1 MPGLPESH
9 PKEKIPEKWCRMTM
23 DKMTR
28 AKMTR
33 DKVARAKMTRD
44 KVARAKMTRA
54 KVTSKGCQSY
64 TTNSV
69 SMTFYEI
76 FT

>member
-1 MPGLPESH
+1 
-9 PKEKIPEKWCRMTM
+9 MTM

-28 AKMTR
+28 DRMTR
-33 DKVARAKMTRD
+33 DKVT
-44 KVARAKMTRA
+44 RAKMTRA
-54 KVTSKGCQSY
+54 KATSNGCQSY

-69 SMTFYEI
+69 SMTFYKI